1 MTTAIKEK
9 VEFTV
14 TRYHEAYDEDVT
26 RLCKAFSDESLAEY
40 GLEVEADRLME
51 MTEVCKGV
59 SFFLKVEDKVVGL
72 IAGMEVK
79 NLTNGKLAL
88 QEVVWY
94 VDKDYRANGRILL
107 QYFEEAAKN
116 MGASCV
122 VMGLM
127 CNSGMDKLDKFYKRM
142 GYKPFEIQYMKEIT

>member
-1 MTTAIKEK
+1 MTTATKTK
-9 VEFTV
+9 QEFIV
-14 TRYHEAYDEDVT
+14 TRYQPSYDPDVT
-26 RLCKAFSDESLAEY
+26 RLCQAFSDESLKEY
-40 GLEVEADRLME
+40 GLEVESERLAE
-51 MTEVCKGV
+51 MTEICKEI
-59 SFFLKVEDKVVGL
+59 SFFLTIDGKVVGM
-72 IAGMEVK
+72 IAGMK
-79 NLTNGKLAL
+79 QQNLTNGKLAL

>member
-1 MTTAIKEK
+1 MTTATKEQ
-9 VEFTV
+9 EFIV
-14 TRYHEAYDEDVT
+14 TRYSESYDPDVT
-26 RLCKAFSDESLAEY
+26 RLCQAFSDESLHEY
-40 GLEVEADRLME
+40 GLEVKPDRLAQ
-51 MTEVCKGV
+51 MTEVCKDI
-59 SFFLKVEDKVVGL
+59 SFFLTIDRKVVGL
-72 IAGMEVK
+72 IAGMKQE

-88 QEVVWY
+88 QEVIWY

-107 QYFEEAAKN
+107 QYFEEAAKM

-142 GYKPFEIQYMKEIT
+142 GYKPFEIQYLKEIT

>member
-1 MTTAIKEK
+1 MTTATKAK
-9 VEFTV
+9 QEFIV
-14 TRYHEAYDEDVT
+14 TRYSESYDPDVT
-26 RLCKAFSDESLAEY
+26 RLCKAFSEESLAEY
-40 GLEVEADRLME
+40 GLAVEADRLME

-59 SFFLKVEDKVVGL
+59 SFFLKVDGKVVGL
-72 IAGMEVK
+72 IAGMKQE
-79 NLTNGKLAL
+79 NLTNGALAL

-94 VDKDYRANGRILL
+94 VDKEYRANGRILL
-107 QYFEEAAKN
+107 KYFEEAAKN